1 MRFGYRTGYNAGL
14 LMAKRDYLVLLTN
27 DDGYGSS
34 GLVALEE
41 ALRPLVEVVV
51 VAPYEE
57 KSAVSHGVTIHNPL
71 RLVEMGKNRYA
82 LTGTP
87 ADCVIFALT
96 KLLPKTPNLVISGIN
111 NGPNLGDD
119 IHYSGTVAGAREAS
133 FHLIPS
139 MAVSLV
145 SSKNGA
151 DFKQAAEFI
160 RQIVDRE
167 SADMIPAG
175 TFWNI
180 NVPSEAIRGV
190 KFTRQGSRLSW
201 GQVEE
206 KEDPRG
212 RKYYWIGRDNS
223 EWNPQPD
230 TDYQA
235 IKDRLVSITP
245 LQHDHT
251 DYRSLRELLRHAA
264 EMEGK
269 ASSSDS

>member
-1 MRFGYRTGYNAGL
+1 MPA
-14 LMAKRDYLVLLTN
+14 RDSLVLLTN
-27 DDGYGSS
+27 DDGFGSS

-41 ALRPLVEVVV
+41 ALRPVCSIVV

-71 RLVEMGKNRYA
+71 RLVEMGPDRYA

-111 NGPNLGDD
+111 SGPNLGDD

-133 FHLIPS
+133 FHQIPS
-139 MAVSLV
+139 IAVSLV
-145 SSKNGA
+145 SFDSGA
-151 DFKQAAEFI
+151 DYQPAAAI
-160 RQIVDRE
+160 VRQLVE
-167 SADMIPAG
+167 EMSPSTMAPG
-175 TFWNI
+175 TFWNV
-180 NVPSEAIRGV
+180 NVPTGKIRGL

-201 GQVEE
+201 GRIEE

-212 RKYYWIGRDNS
+212 RKYYWIGRDDA
-223 EWNPQPD
+223 EWMPQPD

-235 IKDRLVSITP
+235 VRDHLVSITP

-251 DYRSLRELLRHAA
+251 DYRSLKQLL
-264 EMEGK
+264 EQTK
-269 ASSSDS
+269 P

>member
-1 MRFGYRTGYNAGL
+1 
-14 LMAKRDYLVLLTN
+14 MAKSDRLVLLTN
-27 DDGYGSS
+27 DDGFGSR

-41 ALRPLVEVVV
+41 ALRSLVNVVV

-57 KSAVSHGVTIHNPL
+57 KSAVSHGVTIHHPL
-71 RLVEMGKNRYA
+71 RLVEMGEDRYA

-96 KLLPKTPNLVISGIN
+96 KLLPRTPNLVISGIN
-111 NGPNLGDD
+111 AGPNLGDD

-139 MAVSLV
+139 IAVSLV
-145 SSKNGA
+145 SLRDGA
-151 DFKQAAEFI
+151 DFEPAAAI
-160 RQIVDRE
+160 ARQLVE
-167 SADMIPAG
+167 EMSPEMMPAG
-175 TFWNI
+175 TFWNV
-180 NVPSEAIRGV
+180 NVPAGKLCGF

-201 GQVEE
+201 GNVEE

-212 RKYYWIGRDNS
+212 RKYYWIGRDDAQWS
-223 EWNPQPD
+223 PQPD

-235 IKDRLVSITP
+235 VEDHLVSITP

-251 DYRSLRELLRHAA
+251 DYRSLRQLL
-264 EMEGK
+264 EQSEPK
-269 ASSSDS
+269 S

>member
-1 MRFGYRTGYNAGL
+1 MP
-14 LMAKRDYLVLLTN
+14 KRDFLVLLTN
-27 DDGYGSS
+27 DDGFGSS

-41 ALRPLVEVVV
+41 ALRPHFNLVV

-71 RLVEMGKNRYA
+71 RLVEMGQDRYA

-111 NGPNLGDD
+111 SGPNLGDD

-145 SSKNGA
+145 SFENGA
-151 DFKQAAEFI
+151 DYQPAAVI
-160 RQIVDRE
+160 ARQLVEELTPEI
-167 SADMIPAG
+167 MPPG
-175 TFWNI
+175 TFWNV
-180 NVPSEAIRGV
+180 NVPAGKIRGV

-201 GQVEE
+201 GRIEE

-212 RKYYWIGRDNS
+212 RKYYWIGRDDG
-223 EWNPQPD
+223 EWMPQPD

-235 IKDRLVSITP
+235 VRDQLVSITP
-245 LQHDHT
+245 LHHDHT
-251 DYRSLRELLRHAA
+251 DYRSLKQLLDQA
-264 EMEGK
+264 K
-269 ASSSDS
+269 LQS